1 MLLRYRYDDVFY
13 DQQEDGVNDQQT
25 NQQVNIS
32 DSRTDTIDFSLVSGR
47 QFSVLR
53 WELDY
58 FYQRQ
63 QQDNQGNIDATDNGD
78 DRRENVTGQLSYR
91 LNRQW
96 ALLAEAGYENNQVTD
111 FEDSRNGSYWG
122 LGAIW
127 SPSRFLELQGLYGSD
142 VNEAALRWNP
152 SLRTNLQ
159 ISRRDQ
165 SVGAV
170 SYTHLTLPTSDL
182 V

>member
-1 MLLRYRYDDVFY
+1 M
-13 DQQEDGVNDQQT
+13 
-25 NQQVNIS
+25 
-32 DSRTDTIDFSLVSGR
+32 
-47 QFSVLR
+47 
-53 WELDY
+53 
-58 FYQRQ
+58 
-63 QQDNQGNIDATDNGD
+63 
-78 DRRENVTGQLSYR
+78 
-91 LNRQW
+91 
-96 ALLAEAGYENNQVTD
+96 LAEAGYENNQVTD

-152 SLRTNLQ
+152 SLRTNFQ

-165 SVGAV
+165 SVGVDPGVRWEGSFGHRTAN
-170 SYTHLTLPTSDL
+170 STWLARYTDEVTNEQQLLGSSLLGVGPNGQPLPCLLYTSRC